1 MNAIPTQRMLA
12 SHATQSGISFRSG
25 IRNRD
30 YEPLIVFSPAMFL
43 PAVISKAQALAEHV
57 LGSSDVLDIRRHESP
72 TGLLGVEADVGP
84 VDGTPQG
91 LLRGALMARA
101 SELVFGFSVLRANA
115 PEVDLDATLARYMS
129 GEGAAIV
136 RGEAPDSVDLEASE
150 VSELLNGGLR

>member
-1 MNAIPTQRMLA
+1 
-12 SHATQSGISFRSG
+12 
-25 IRNRD
+25 
-30 YEPLIVFSPAMFL
+30 
-43 PAVISKAQALAEHV
+43 
-57 LGSSDVLDIRRHESP
+57 
-72 TGLLGVEADVGP
+72 
-84 VDGTPQG
+84 
-91 LLRGALMARA
+91 MARA